1 MKEDHSSHEEFH
13 NDVESMCQWLE
24 SMNIGI
30 DKNRVAQYRK
40 TSRIIA
46 EHIRKG
52 TVKELEKSLGFPKQ
66 TDTVHDV
73 SELILIHQQLN
84 DYDCPVFKT
93 TLAQAVNGP
102 TSLAEERPQ
111 SSDARNK
118 VFELVIAAQLKA
130 AGFRPKFVEPA
141 DAIVTIEGIKCYVE
155 CKRIQSE
162 NSLEENI
169 QKASSQ
175 IKERLNQEASTK
187 PRGLIAIDISKAI
200 NTDGTL
206 YFTARSSDDLTKV
219 IEFNLAQFL
228 KRNRAKLTKDIHSR
242 ISAVLVYLRTP
253 AVIEYQGGLL
263 TNFRRLFAIASIWN
277 DGTNKNIFQKLQKRL
292 FEAEKNIFK

>member
-1 MKEDHSSHEEFH
+1 MKEDHSSHKEFH
-13 NDVESMCQWLE
+13 NDVEPMCRWLE

-30 DKNRVAQYRK
+30 DKNRVAQYQR
-40 TSRIIA
+40 TSRSIVVQIQK
-46 EHIRKG
+46 R

-66 TDTVHDV
+66 TDNVHDV
-73 SELILIHQQLN
+73 SELILIQQQLN
-84 DYDCPVFKT
+84 DYDCPVFKR

-118 VFELVIAAQLKA
+118 VFELVIAAQFHA

-141 DAIVTIEGIKCYVE
+141 DAIITIDGIKCFVE
-155 CKRIQSE
+155 CKRIQTE
-162 NSLEENI
+162 NGLEEAV

-175 IKERLNQEASTK
+175 IKQRLNQETSTK
-187 PRGLIAIDISKAI
+187 PRGLVAIDISKAI
-200 NTDGTL
+200 NIDGTL
-206 YFTARSSDDLTKV
+206 YFSAPSSEHLTKV
-219 IEFNLAQFL
+219 IEINLAEFL
-228 KRNRAKLTKDIHSR
+228 KRNRAKLTKGIHSR

-263 TNFRRLFAIASIWN
+263 TNFRRLFAIPSIWN
-277 DGTNKNIFQKLQKRL
+277 DGTNKNIFRKLQKRL
-292 FEAEKNIFK
+292 YEAEKSIFK